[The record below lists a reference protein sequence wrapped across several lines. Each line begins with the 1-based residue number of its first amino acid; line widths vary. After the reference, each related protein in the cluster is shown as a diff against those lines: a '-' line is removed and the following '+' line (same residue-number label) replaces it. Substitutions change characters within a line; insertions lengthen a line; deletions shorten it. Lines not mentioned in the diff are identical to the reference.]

1 MDGLFDRF
9 FEDMEAAVNSRFPDY
24 FDKVS
29 ELNGTFF
36 VPKKLPR
43 GKIFGFRRK
52 VLFDDLK
59 KVTEDVYNKYPE
71 RSFKFR
77 MSHFPYFKLVKSY
90 GGYHFHFLVVKKEY
104 RR

>member
-36 VPKKLPR
+36 VPIKLPR
-43 GKIFGFRRK
+43 GKTFGFRRK

-59 KVTEDVYNKYPE
+59 KVTEDVYNKYSE
-71 RSFKFR
+71 RSFIFR
-77 MSHFPYFKLVKSY
+77 MSYFPYFKLVK
-90 GGYHFHFLVVKKEY
+90 KEY

>member
-36 VPKKLPR
+36 VLIKLPR